1 MPRTNEAARARRAQV
16 AGGDFVEALARG
28 LEVIEAFGQEQR
40 QLSLSDVARATKLP
54 KASVRRM
61 LHTLVNLGFAGTDG
75 RVFRLTPRVL
85 SLASDYLGSN
95 KVSSVVQPT
104 CERIAAAT
112 GRSCFAAVL
121 EGHDIVVVA
130 HGLPAYPME
139 LSPGI
144 GLRLPA
150 FCTAA
155 GRAML
160 ADLEESELEKWLES
174 LEPRALT
181 KFTPTS
187 KRAIRQAIDEARERG
202 YGATEQEVKIGDRA
216 MAVPLKR
223 HDGRTVGALNVTN
236 SIDDPQLDRR
246 LAMLRA
252 AAKELQPQLI

>member
-1 MPRTNEAARARRAQV
+1 MPRTNDAARARRAETG
-16 AGGDFVEALARG
+16 GGDFVEALARG
-28 LEVIEAFGQEQR
+28 LDVISAFGREQR
-40 QLSLSDVARATKLP
+40 QLSLSDVARATRLP

-61 LHTLVNLGFAGTDG
+61 LHTLMTLGYAGTDG

-95 KVSSVVQPT
+95 KVSTVVQPT

-121 EGHDIVVVA
+121 EGHDIVVIA
-130 HGLPAYPME
+130 HGLPSYPMD
-139 LSPGI
+139 LAPGV

-160 ADLEESELEKWLES
+160 ASLDEAELDAWLET

-187 KRAIRQAIDEARERG
+187 KRAIRQKIETARACG
-202 YGATEQEVKIGDRA
+202 YGATEQEVKLGDRA
-216 MAVPLKR
+216 MAVPLRR

-236 SIDDPQLDRR
+236 SVDDPQPERR

-252 AAKELQPQLI
+252 AARELQPQLF

>member
-1 MPRTNEAARARRAQV
+1 MPRTNDAARARRAQA

-28 LEVIEAFGQEQR
+28 LEVISAFGHEQR
-40 QLSLSDVARATKLP
+40 QLSLSDVARVTKLP

-61 LHTLVNLGFAGTDG
+61 LHTLIALGYAGTDG

-95 KVSSVVQPT
+95 KVSTVVQPV

-130 HGLPAYPME
+130 HGLPAYPMD
-139 LSPGI
+139 LSPGV

-155 GRAML
+155 GRAIL
-160 ADLEESELEKWLES
+160 ASLDEPALEKWLAE

-187 KRAIRQAIDEARERG
+187 KRAIRKAIDAARTLG
-202 YGATEQEVKIGDRA
+202 YGATEQEVKLGDRA
-216 MAVPLKR
+216 MAVPLRR
-223 HDGRTVGALNVTN
+223 HDGRTVAALNVTN
-236 SIDDPQLDRR
+236 SVDDPQPERR
-246 LAMLRA
+246 LALLRA
-252 AAKELQPQLI
+252 AATELQPQLF